1 MARTVIKQTALS
13 NIPRLIWANIRKFQ
27 YLKNIEDEKLALDL
41 EVSSRTLSNYD
52 RDPSTIKL
60 DAIEKFCIKEDVEL
74 KDLII

>member
-1 MARTVIKQTALS
+1 MARTAIKQPLIS

-41 EVSSRTLSNYD
+41 EVSARTLSNYD

-60 DAIEKFCIKEDVEL
+60 DAIEKFCVKEDIEL

>member
-1 MARTVIKQTALS
+1 MARTAIKQPTPT
-13 NIPRLIWANIRKFQ
+13 NIPRLIWANIRKIQ

-60 DAIEKFCIKEDVEL
+60 DAIEKFCVKENIEL

>member
-1 MARTVIKQTALS
+1 MARAAIKQPTLT
-13 NIPRLIWANIRKFQ
+13 NIPRLIWANIRKIQ

-74 KDLII
+74 KDLIM